1 MASGQ
6 GPGVVPEEMGRCR
19 RCGRCSRCRR
29 CTVGG
34 VRGVGGVEVWKVPME
49 GVESSR
55 ALARETF
62 AGAGSR
68 SRRGNGRSPDDLY
81 V

>member
-1 MASGQ
+1 M
-6 GPGVVPEEMGRCR
+6 
-19 RCGRCSRCRR
+19 
-29 CTVGG
+29 
-34 VRGVGGVEVWKVPME
+34 GGVEVWKVPME